1 MIGGKERNL
10 NAHTRDTV
18 MTLNELS
25 VNCSS
30 HLTFPYKFRERT
42 KEKDDTTIA
51 RGAKPR
57 HLLIREKNPR
67 EELRSE
73 WMIATSYKTARST
86 FCLSWKSFELAFDT
100 NIVSN
105 YKHVGSGRLLKNCDT
120 FRADDRAA
128 TVGGNHRAESCA
140 TLVAATRRN
149 RPRSHQIS

>member
-42 KEKDDTTIA
+42 KEKDETTIA

-67 EELRSE
+67 EELRSDD
-73 WMIATSYKTARST
+73 RH
-86 FCLSWKSFELAFDT
+86 ELQNRTVDVLPF
-100 NIVSN
+100 V
-105 YKHVGSGRLLKNCDT
+105 KV
-120 FRADDRAA
+120 FRAR
-128 TVGGNHRAESCA
+128 V
-140 TLVAATRRN
+140 
-149 RPRSHQIS
+149 